1 MVMAKAT
8 VDVSIAIL
16 LHKSKVLVG
25 WRQANQHQGNKH
37 EFPGGKIE
45 EGETPEQA
53 CRREVYEEVGIG
65 LKEWHQFDV
74 IRHEYEDIIV
84 TLHLFHTYVPDE
96 LLSLIHQ
103 PWSWFSRDQLADL
116 NFPKA
121 NSTIIERLIW
131 SHLIKI
137 SDQVDELPK
146 TNSQMYLRIESKDI
160 EKLQQQLIKL
170 SEQQLLKLIVNV
182 DVWQQLNTVLQEKIK
197 TVHLKQ
203 SQLMQLKKG
212 DLVVAKRYI
221 AACHDAVSVQHAHQ
235 IGCDAIFLSP
245 VNPTATHPNSKVLGW
260 DGFAALAQNSDIPV
274 FALGG
279 VAPADLEQA
288 QKHNAYGLAG
298 IRQFS
303 SI

>member
-8 VDVSIAIL
+8 VDVAIAIL

-84 TLHLFHTYVPDE
+84 TLHLLHAYVPDE
-96 LLSLIHQ
+96 LLNLIHQ

-146 TNSQMYLRIESKDI
+146 TNSQMYLRIETKDI
-160 EKLQQQLIKL
+160 ERLQQQLIKL

-260 DGFAALAQNSDIPV
+260 DGFAALAQKSDIPV

>member
-8 VDVSIAIL
+8 VDVAIAIL

-84 TLHLFHTYVPDE
+84 TLHLLHAYVPDE
-96 LLSLIHQ
+96 LLNLIHQ
-103 PWSWFSRDQLADL
+103 PWSWFSRDQLTDL

-146 TNSQMYLRIESKDI
+146 TNSQMYLRIETKDI

-260 DGFAALAQNSDIPV
+260 DGFAALAQKSDIPV

>member
-8 VDVSIAIL
+8 VDVAIAIL

>member
-8 VDVSIAIL
+8 VDVAIAIL

-103 PWSWFSRDQLADL
+103 SWSWFSRDQLADL

-146 TNSQMYLRIESKDI
+146 TNSQMYLRIETKDI

>member
-1 MVMAKAT
+1 MAKAT
-8 VDVSIAIL
+8 VDVAIAIL

-25 WRQANQHQGNKH
+25 WRQVNQHQGNKH

-84 TLHLFHTYVPDE
+84 TLHLLHTYVPDE
-96 LLSLIHQ
+96 LLNLIHQ

-203 SQLMQLKKG
+203 FQLMQLKKG

-221 AACHDAVSVQHAHQ
+221 AACHDAVSLQHAHQ

>member
-8 VDVSIAIL
+8 VDVAIAIL

-84 TLHLFHTYVPDE
+84 TLHLLHEYVPDE
-96 LLSLIHQ
+96 LLNLIHQ
-103 PWSWFSRDQLADL
+103 PWSWFSRDQLTDL

-260 DGFAALAQNSDIPV
+260 DGFAALAQKSDIPV

-279 VAPADLEQA
+279 VAPADLKQA
-288 QKHNAYGLAG
+288 QKCNAYGLAG

>member
-8 VDVSIAIL
+8 VDVAIAIL

-146 TNSQMYLRIESKDI
+146 TNSQMYLRIETKDI

>member
-8 VDVSIAIL
+8 VDVAIAIL

-74 IRHEYEDIIV
+74 IRHEYDDIIV
-84 TLHLFHTYVPDE
+84 TLHLLHAYVPDE

-260 DGFAALAQNSDIPV
+260 DGFAALAQKSDIPV

>member
-8 VDVSIAIL
+8 VDVAIAIL

-212 DLVVAKRYI
+212 DLVEAKRYI

>member
-1 MVMAKAT
+1 M
-8 VDVSIAIL
+8 
-16 LHKSKVLVG
+16 
-25 WRQANQHQGNKH
+25 
-37 EFPGGKIE
+37 
-45 EGETPEQA
+45 
-53 CRREVYEEVGIG
+53 
-65 LKEWHQFDV
+65 
-74 IRHEYEDIIV
+74 
-84 TLHLFHTYVPDE
+84 
-96 LLSLIHQ
+96 
-103 PWSWFSRDQLADL
+103 
-116 NFPKA
+116 
-121 NSTIIERLIW
+121 IW

-260 DGFAALAQNSDIPV
+260 DGFAALAQKSDIPV

>member
-8 VDVSIAIL
+8 VDVAIAIL

-146 TNSQMYLRIESKDI
+146 TNSQMYLRIETKDI
-160 EKLQQQLIKL
+160 ERLQQQLIKL

-260 DGFAALAQNSDIPV
+260 DGFAALAQKSDIPV

>member
-8 VDVSIAIL
+8 VDVAIAIL

-74 IRHEYEDIIV
+74 IRHEYDDIIV
-84 TLHLFHTYVPDE
+84 TLHLLHAYVPDE

-103 PWSWFSRDQLADL
+103 PWSWFSRDQLTDL

-121 NSTIIERLIW
+121 NSTILERLIW

-146 TNSQMYLRIESKDI
+146 TNSQMYLRIETKDI
-160 EKLQQQLIKL
+160 ERLQQQLIKL

-260 DGFAALAQNSDIPV
+260 DGFAALAQKSDIPV

>member
-8 VDVSIAIL
+8 VDVAIAIL

-84 TLHLFHTYVPDE
+84 TLHLLHAYVPDE
-96 LLSLIHQ
+96 LLNLIHQ
-103 PWSWFSRDQLADL
+103 PWSWFSRDQLTDL

-260 DGFAALAQNSDIPV
+260 DGFAALAQKSDIPV

>member
-8 VDVSIAIL
+8 VDVAIAIL

-279 VAPADLEQA
+279 VAPADLKQA

>member
-1 MVMAKAT
+1 
-8 VDVSIAIL
+8 
-16 LHKSKVLVG
+16 
-25 WRQANQHQGNKH
+25 
-37 EFPGGKIE
+37 
-45 EGETPEQA
+45 
-53 CRREVYEEVGIG
+53 
-65 LKEWHQFDV
+65 
-74 IRHEYEDIIV
+74 
-84 TLHLFHTYVPDE
+84 
-96 LLSLIHQ
+96 
-103 PWSWFSRDQLADL
+103 
-116 NFPKA
+116 
-121 NSTIIERLIW
+121 
-131 SHLIKI
+131 
-137 SDQVDELPK
+137 
-146 TNSQMYLRIESKDI
+146 MYLRIESKDI
-160 EKLQQQLIKL
+160 ERLQQQLIKL

-221 AACHDAVSVQHAHQ
+221 AACHDAVSLQHAHQ

-260 DGFAALAQNSDIPV
+260 DGFAALAQKSDIPV

>member
-8 VDVSIAIL
+8 VDVAIAIL

-84 TLHLFHTYVPDE
+84 TLHLLHAYVPDE
-96 LLSLIHQ
+96 LLNLIHQ

-260 DGFAALAQNSDIPV
+260 DGFAALAQKSDIPV

>member
-8 VDVSIAIL
+8 VDVAIAIL

-279 VAPADLEQA
+279 VAPADLKQA

-298 IRQFS
+298 IGQFS

>member
-8 VDVSIAIL
+8 VDVAIAIL

-84 TLHLFHTYVPDE
+84 TLHLLHAYVPDE
-96 LLSLIHQ
+96 LLNLIHQ
-103 PWSWFSRDQLADL
+103 PWSWFSRDQLTDL

-146 TNSQMYLRIESKDI
+146 TNSQMYLRIETKDI

>member
-146 TNSQMYLRIESKDI
+146 TNSQMYLRIETKDI

-260 DGFAALAQNSDIPV
+260 DGFAALAQKSDIPV

>member
-8 VDVSIAIL
+8 VDVAIAIL

-74 IRHEYEDIIV
+74 IRHEYDDIIV
-84 TLHLFHTYVPDE
+84 TLHLLHAYVPDE

-121 NSTIIERLIW
+121 NSTILERLIW

-260 DGFAALAQNSDIPV
+260 DGFAALAQKSDIPV